1 VIFGLGLISGL
12 YFPFNLL
19 PVWIRWMAQA
29 QPFTPA
35 VELLRW
41 SLSGRPLSDP
51 VWLDVGKLG
60 GFVVVMVPVALAA
73 LVFVLR
79 KSRSRGTILEF

>member
-1 VIFGLGLISGL
+1 
-12 YFPFNLL
+12 
-19 PVWIRWMAQA
+19 
-29 QPFTPA
+29 
-35 VELLRW
+35 
-41 SLSGRPLSDP
+41 
-51 VWLDVGKLG
+51 VGKLG